1 MKKIELND
9 INGFDKYFERELKNL
24 YNAQITKSYLI
35 KFENGTT
42 LNIAIEHE

>member
-1 MKKIELND
+1 MFAIKFKITDVSN
-9 INGFDKYFERELKNL
+9 ELKNL